1 MNKTNLL
8 VKAEE
13 LNVPRQNCMKTKKEL
28 EKTIK
33 ETIIKYKEI
42 IFGVKNPICL
52 KYFDELQRS
61 KYLGSLLGYKK
72 IFWKRFQEKHI
83 SGW

>member
-52 KYFDELQRS
+52 KYFDELQ
-61 KYLGSLLGYKK
+61 KKQVLGESFRIQKDLLEALSRKVY
-72 IFWKRFQEKHI
+72 
-83 SGW
+83 

>member
-1 MNKTNLL
+1 M
-8 VKAEE
+8 KAEE

-52 KYFDELQRS
+52 KYFDELQ
-61 KYLGSLLGYKK
+61 KKQVLGESFRIQKDLLEALSRKA
-72 IFWKRFQEKHI
+72 
-83 SGW
+83 

>member
-1 MNKTNLL
+1 MNLL

-52 KYFDELQRS
+52 KYFDELQ
-61 KYLGSLLGYKK
+61 KKQVLGESFRIQKDLLEALSRKA
-72 IFWKRFQEKHI
+72 
-83 SGW
+83 

>member
-13 LNVPRQNCMKTKKEL
+13 LNVTRQNCMKTKKEL

-52 KYFDELQRS
+52 KYFDELQ
-61 KYLGSLLGYKK
+61 KKQVLGESFRIQKDLLEALSRKAY
-72 IFWKRFQEKHI
+72 
-83 SGW
+83 

>member
-1 MNKTNLL
+1 
-8 VKAEE
+8 
-13 LNVPRQNCMKTKKEL
+13 MKTKKEL

-52 KYFDELQRS
+52 KYFDELQ
-61 KYLGSLLGYKK
+61 KKQVLGESFRIQKDLLEALSRKAY
-72 IFWKRFQEKHI
+72 
-83 SGW
+83 

>member
-52 KYFDELQRS
+52 KYFDELQ
-61 KYLGSLLGYKK
+61 KKQVLGESFRIQKDLLEALSRKA
-72 IFWKRFQEKHI
+72 
-83 SGW
+83 

>member
-13 LNVPRQNCMKTKKEL
+13 LNVSRQNCMKTKKEL

-42 IFGVKNPICL
+42 IFGVKNLVCL
-52 KYFDELQRS
+52 KYFDELQ
-61 KYLGSLLGYKK
+61 KKQELGGSFGIQKDLLEALSRKA
-72 IFWKRFQEKHI
+72 
-83 SGW
+83 

>member
-33 ETIIKYKEI
+33 ETIIKYKGI

-52 KYFDELQRS
+52 KYFDELQ
-61 KYLGSLLGYKK
+61 KKQVLGESFRIQKDLLEALSRKAY
-72 IFWKRFQEKHI
+72 
-83 SGW
+83 

>member
-52 KYFDELQRS
+52 KYFDELQ
-61 KYLGSLLGYKK
+61 KKQVLGESFRIQKDLLEALSRKAY
-72 IFWKRFQEKHI
+72 
-83 SGW
+83 

>member
-1 MNKTNLL
+1 MNKTNWL

-52 KYFDELQRS
+52 KYFDELQ
-61 KYLGSLLGYKK
+61 KKQVLGESFRIQKDLLEALSRKAY
-72 IFWKRFQEKHI
+72 
-83 SGW
+83 